1 MGVYISTH
9 VIKKILWKRFSIL
22 IWPNVTRSCMHFSIS
37 KLFEKTLGD
46 SGTLSFNFSE
56 AFVTT
61 SFDLTFVACYFVFFD
76 TICYFIMWA
85 PKATQLMGL
94 PFDLTTTTIENVT
107 NSCLLQIFSFPMTLQ
122 YNSFIFPTNFLF
134 GKLLFVLGP
143 KNLFIFVVLTLA
155 LMIDKTSLPKFYK
168 P

>member
-1 MGVYISTH
+1 MGV
-9 VIKKILWKRFSIL
+9 
-22 IWPNVTRSCMHFSIS
+22 
-37 KLFEKTLGD
+37 
-46 SGTLSFNFSE
+46 
-56 AFVTT
+56 
-61 SFDLTFVACYFVFFD
+61 
-76 TICYFIMWA
+76 
-85 PKATQLMGL
+85 